1 MSAGTGLAEQ
11 ALIQGSIQ
19 SVCRRSLISTLKTH
33 FFYLL
38 ALEQKAMSDEERSE
52 NELRNAAAVRKL
64 QEKYHDAIRW
74 DVSRHNIEAVA
85 LHRDHGEEL
94 PSILEDLGEFP
105 ELDVISK
112 ALPREKDLDA
122 ICRLKFLKV
131 LTVSGDRLTDEVIP
145 RLTSLVELRTLR
157 LGNSPLTGKTL
168 SQLDALRCLE
178 RLSLLDLTALS
189 PVAAHEI
196 LKIGTLRRL
205 YVDSTPLT
213 DADVEVLVQHKE
225 WRRLTF
231 GRTSVTDASLQL
243 VAGLPHLTHFEVNGK
258 CITSAGIKAL
268 SASQSLEW
276 LDLRYCPSLDDAA
289 ADALAEM
296 PKLRKVM
303 LLDKNSITPAAVK
316 RLAKKR
322 PKLLIQHP
330 ATNDW
335 ERHGWGGFYEYD

>member
-1 MSAGTGLAEQ
+1 MTAEF
-11 ALIQGSIQ
+11 
-19 SVCRRSLISTLKTH
+19 VRDTCRVVGPIVVTACC
-33 FFYLL
+33 LL
-38 ALEQKAMSDEERSE
+38 ALEQKSMGDEERSE

-64 QEKYHDAIRW
+64 QEKYRDAIRW

-112 ALPREKDLDA
+112 ALPRDEDLDA
-122 ICRLKFLKV
+122 ICRLTFLKS
-131 LTVSGDRLTDEVIP
+131 LTISGDRITDDVIP
-145 RLTSLVELRTLR
+145 RLTSLVGLRF
-157 LGNSPLTGKTL
+157 LGLGPGPLTGKTL
-168 SQLDALRCLE
+168 GRLEALPSLEWLDLS
-178 RLSLLDLTALS
+178 RLSDLS

-205 YVDSTPLT
+205 SVDIVPLT
-213 DADVEVLVQHKE
+213 DADVEVLVQHRE
-225 WRRLTF
+225 WRRLIF

-316 RLAKKR
+316 RLAKKK

-330 ATNDW
+330 ATKDW